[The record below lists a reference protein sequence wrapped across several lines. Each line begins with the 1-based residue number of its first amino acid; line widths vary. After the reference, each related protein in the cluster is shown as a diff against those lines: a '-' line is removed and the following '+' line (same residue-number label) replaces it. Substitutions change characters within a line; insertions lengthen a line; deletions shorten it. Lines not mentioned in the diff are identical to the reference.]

1 MRYLKTFEG
10 FGHFDFT
17 KSLFKQIDYDQ
28 FEECTSSR
36 ILSSEVDEVSEWEFE
51 WFIGLLNSNLVHPI
65 RIVRCEKVKRHY
77 NDDVYSVVRV
87 FLEPK
92 INSEHSEMLLYKF
105 DDDYWVLESMGKFN
119 NYFDGGSDWTYWV
132 CDTKD
137 GLVKLIEY
145 YFGNIKEWLSPV
157 TESLSSGESLYH
169 EISEINPD
177 EKEFVGLDQSV
188 VNKIESRLL
197 PGFILEKKYYNFFR
211 NSTLIGYSYYVINLP
226 DSDFYFDIFQL
237 DDEYFDVEYL
247 DTRDPSYGRTMFNS
261 HYYRCDGVEGL
272 LQFLQDENIIE

>member
-1 MRYLKTFEG
+1 MKYLKTFEG

-36 ILSSEVDEVSEWEFE
+36 ILSSEVDEISDSDFE
-51 WFIGLLNSNLVHPI
+51 WFIELLNSNLVHPI

-77 NDDVYSVVRV
+77 NDDVYSVVRI

-145 YFGNIKEWLSPV
+145 YFGNIKEWISPV

-169 EISEINPD
+169 EISDINPD
-177 EKEFVGLDQSV
+177 EKEMVSV
-188 VNKIESRLL
+188 DKSVAGTIQSRLL
-197 PGFILEKKYYNFFR
+197 PGFEIEKKITYVDNFDYY
-211 NSTLIGYSYYVINLP
+211 IINLP

-247 DTRDPSYGRTMFNS
+247 DTRDPSYNITMFNS

-272 LQFLQDENIIE
+272 LQFLQDESIIE

>member
-1 MRYLKTFEG
+1 MKYLKTFEG

-17 KSLFKQIDYDQ
+17 QSLFKQIDYEE

-36 ILSSEVDEVSEWEFE
+36 ILSSEVDEISEWEFE

-65 RIVRCEKVKRHY
+65 RIVRCEKVKRDY
-77 NDDVYSVVRV
+77 NDDVYSVVRI

-92 INSEHSEMLLYKF
+92 INFSKPTFSEMLLYKF

-137 GLVKLIEY
+137 GLIKLIEY

-177 EKEFVGLDQSV
+177 EKEMVSV
-188 VNKIESRLL
+188 DKSVAGTIQSRLL
-197 PGFILEKKYYNFFR
+197 PGFEIEKKITYVDNFDYY
-211 NSTLIGYSYYVINLP
+211 IINLP

-247 DTRDPSYGRTMFNS
+247 DTRDPSYNITMFNS

-272 LQFLQDENIIE
+272 LQFLQDESIIE